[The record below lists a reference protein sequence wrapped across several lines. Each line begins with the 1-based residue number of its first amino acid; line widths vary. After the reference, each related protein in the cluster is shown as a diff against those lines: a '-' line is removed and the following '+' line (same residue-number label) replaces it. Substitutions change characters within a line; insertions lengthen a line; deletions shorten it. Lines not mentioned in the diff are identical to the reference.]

1 MFVHTIIFT
10 AYDVCTRV
18 NSCKIIFG
26 VDNMYKRYNNDS
38 CERSRP
44 IMGTWC
50 KRDPWCDR
58 EEDDRGRRDCWC
70 EREEDDRGQRDCNR
84 RDDERGQRDCDRR
97 EDERGRRNCCDH
109 REDEYENNIYINTNI
124 DIDQEAT
131 ATGGDGGNGGEAEG
145 GGAALASGGL
155 IPIAINELEIEANLD
170 LGLPV
175 DPTLGQNALVAAQP
189 PNGTGTTV
197 SGGDADAE
205 GGDGGN
211 ATATNI
217 AEVTVENVI
226 IITGNSDHPMPPIHL
241 GSNGRNMDIKI
252 DKEGNA
258 FVNGKKLDA
267 QNLEDG
273 SKVLIFRDN
282 QVKKEEKKD
291 KK

>member
-1 MFVHTIIFT
+1 MFVHTIISI
-10 AYDVCTRV
+10 AYDICTRV

-26 VDNMYKRYNNDS
+26 VDNMYKRYNNDN
-38 CERSRP
+38 CEHSRP

-50 KRDPWCDR
+50 RKDPWCDR
-58 EEDDRGRRDCWC
+58 EENERGRRDCWC
-70 EREEDDRGQRDCNR
+70 ERE
-84 RDDERGQRDCDRR
+84 

-109 REDEYENNIYINTNI
+109 REDEYDNNIYINTNI
-124 DIDQEAT
+124 DIDQEAN

-170 LGLPV
+170 FGLPV
-175 DPTLGQNALVAAQP
+175 DQALGQDALLTPQP

-197 SGGDADAE
+197 SGGDADAD

-211 ATATNI
+211 ATSTNI

-226 IITGNSDHPMPPIHL
+226 IIAGNSDHPMPPIHL

-282 QVKKEEKKD
+282 QVKKEEKKG